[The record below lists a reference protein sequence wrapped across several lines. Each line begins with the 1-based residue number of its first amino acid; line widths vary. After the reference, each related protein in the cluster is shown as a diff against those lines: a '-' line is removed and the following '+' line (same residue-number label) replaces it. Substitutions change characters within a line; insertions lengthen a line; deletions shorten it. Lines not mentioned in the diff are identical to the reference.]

1 MTIDRFRSSV
11 DFKTSYRSSSLRTNR
26 RTCEDIIWFGTGESQ
41 LTYPSSLS
49 LLQGMYKPAEAYPL
63 AGTVAIMC
71 SHASYVTYKH
81 IVEDKDH
88 VSVGFYSL
96 RPEPLLI

>member
-1 MTIDRFRSSV
+1 
-11 DFKTSYRSSSLRTNR
+11 
-26 RTCEDIIWFGTGESQ
+26 
-41 LTYPSSLS
+41 
-49 LLQGMYKPAEAYPL
+49 MYKPAEAYPL